1 MTECGAMTRR
11 GERKRGKFMLLE
23 SARILTQKK
32 LAAAA
37 LAGLLSAGA
46 LTAAGQAAQA
56 QTQEDGGEVVN
67 RDVVVN
73 EDRDYTGLWGL
84 LGLLGL
90 AGLAGLRRKKDDVDV
105 RRAPSAERGSST
117 GGNSSTSGSDVKG
130 ETVRDS
136 GTRNVTSADG
146 DGVRRGTVRDSEVVS
161 STEDGSVDG
170 DKVNV
175 HRKR

>member
-1 MTECGAMTRR
+1 MLMSTRAM
-11 GERKRGKFMLLE
+11 
-23 SARILTQKK
+23 AQKK

-46 LTAAGQAAQA
+46 FTAAGEAQA
-56 QTQEDGGEVVN
+56 QQGEGEVVN

-90 AGLAGLRRKKDDVDV
+90 AGLAGLRRKKDDNVDV
-105 RRAPSAERGSST
+105 RRAPSAERGSAAV
-117 GGNSSTSGSDVKG
+117 GNSSTSGDVK
-130 ETVRDS
+130 
-136 GTRNVTSADG
+136 
-146 DGVRRGTVRDSEVVS
+146 RGTVRDSEVVRRTEGRGVDGDRVNVDRDVAEGQAGS
-161 STEDGSVDG
+161 GGTDARRGTVKDSEVVKSTEGRGVDG

-175 HRKR
+175 RRKK

>member
-1 MTECGAMTRR
+1 
-11 GERKRGKFMLLE
+11 MLLE
-23 SARILTQKK
+23 SARTITQKK

-46 LTAAGQAAQA
+46 LTAAGQAAEA
-56 QTQEDGGEVVN
+56 QSQGEGEVVN

-90 AGLAGLRRKKDDVDV
+90 AGLAGLRRRKDDNVDV
-105 RRAPSAERGSST
+105 KRAPSAER
-117 GGNSSTSGSDVKG
+117 N
-130 ETVRDS
+130 S
-136 GTRNVTSADG
+136 GTRNVTSADDG

-161 STEDGSVDG
+161 STDGSVDG
-170 DKVNV
+170 DKVDV